1 MIYAPVKTA
10 YPESKDLGR
19 FHRPG
24 ALLNV
29 QSDFSNSRHASKAY
43 ASLSTLVDIRSE
55 ESPRRQNSMSIRER
69 KSKFT
74 MKVGEHLGVSW
85 FTSHEIKQRHDAVWQ
100 RASVMVE
107 EDHELAVVSGVTRSA
122 RTLDAEEGTRE
133 RTRE

>member
-1 MIYAPVKTA
+1 VGATLIYAPVKTA

-19 FHRPG
+19 FHRPE

-85 FTSHEIKQRHDAVWQ
+85 FTSHVRNQTASRRCLATSVRNGRRRPRARGRVGSHEI
-100 RASVMVE
+100 
-107 EDHELAVVSGVTRSA
+107 RSNV
-122 RTLDAEEGTRE
+122 GC
-133 RTRE
+133 